1 MYPVFFLPPFE
12 TITNFDLFFEIIR
25 FPTRMSNPSEKIWL
39 SSPHMGA
46 NELDYI
52 KEAFDSNWIAPVGPC
67 VNAFEGALQRLV
79 GVPATAISSGTAGI
93 HLALIIAG
101 VERGDEVICQSFTF
115 CGTSNPILYQ
125 GAMPVFVDSEL
136 DTWNMDP
143 ALLEEAIIDRLK
155 KGKKPKAIIYVHLY
169 GMPAKGDEIRHIAD
183 KYGIFLIEDA
193 AEALGATYKGRPAG
207 SLGDISILS
216 FNGNKIITTSGG
228 GALLSP
234 QKKWVEKATYLA
246 TQARQPA
253 AHYEHTEVGYNYR
266 MSNICASIG
275 RGQLEVLEER
285 VQQRRANFEFYKE
298 KLSGYSGI
306 SFLSELP
313 GHFSNRW
320 LTTIV
325 VNPEK
330 AGNVSREDIRL
341 ALEKENIEC
350 RPTWKP
356 MHMQPVYDEAPKYLN
371 GVSEQV
377 FREGL
382 CLPSGSNLTLQ
393 QKQKVIGAIY
403 GVLQRP
409 GNS

>member
-1 MYPVFFLPPFE
+1 
-12 TITNFDLFFEIIR
+12 
-25 FPTRMSNPSEKIWL
+25 MSNPSEKIWL
-39 SSPHMGA
+39 SSPHMGTK
-46 NELDYI
+46 ELDYI

-115 CGTSNPILYQ
+115 CGSSNPILYQ
-125 GAMPVFVDSEL
+125 GATPVFVDSEL

-143 ALLEEAIIDRLK
+143 ALLEEAIVDRLK
-155 KGKKPKAIIYVHLY
+155 KGRKPRAIIYVHLY

-183 KYGIFLIEDA
+183 KYDIFLIEDA

-207 SLGDISILS
+207 SLGDISVLS

-234 QKKWVEKATYLA
+234 QRKWVEKATYLA

-253 AHYEHTEVGYNYR
+253 THYEHTEVGYNYR

-285 VQQRRANFEFYKE
+285 VQQRRANYDFYKKE
-298 KLSGYSGI
+298 LSVHSDI

-320 LTTIV
+320 LTTIL

-330 AGNVSREDIRL
+330 AGKVTREDIRL
-341 ALEKENIEC
+341 ALEKQNIEC

-356 MHMQPVYDEAPKYLN
+356 MHMQPVYNEAPKYLN
-371 GVSEQV
+371 GVSERV
-377 FREGL
+377 FKEGL

-393 QKQKVIGAIY
+393 QKQKVIGAIH
-403 GVLQRP
+403 GVLKQTSN
-409 GNS
+409 G